1 MNIKRIKK
9 LKVSAVIFD
18 VVWDTKIYGGHFSYG
33 THVLT
38 IGLKDKQEIFETICH
53 ELMEIVACEMRVRLR
68 REDCDTDY
76 IFVYDHK
83 QHTTMIGMFSG
94 LLSQF
99 IK

>member
-38 IGLKDKQEIFETICH
+38 IGLKDKQVNYE
-53 ELMEIVACEMRVRLR
+53 
-68 REDCDTDY
+68 
-76 IFVYDHK
+76 K
-83 QHTTMIGMFSG
+83 
-94 LLSQF
+94 
-99 IK
+99 